1 MSSGQTQEAL
11 TWRGRQAMMRQQE
24 KNMSPGVVRIVL
36 AMAQRQFDELQ
47 RMTPEQ
53 RRAGNRMGA
62 SYDDIPINE
71 PND

>member
-1 MSSGQTQEAL
+1 
-11 TWRGRQAMMRQQE
+11 
-24 KNMSPGVVRIVL
+24 MSPGVVRIVL